1 VNVAR
6 LDRGHDSRAN
16 DFVVPLALQLRTLT
30 AFDGLLIIPRPTQ
43 SFVIS
48 LSRNL
53 SGASHFL
60 ADIKI
65 GSSKIG
71 VHPLPRSKNG
81 GKEKGCRGRFP
92 RQPWL
97 TQPNR
102 RLDVHLVRERGAPEH
117 VVEGHRSELG
127 MQAAACETRVMNSNA
142 LIECGRMGG
151 GVERA

>member
-1 VNVAR
+1 M
-6 LDRGHDSRAN
+6 SRAN
-16 DFVVPLALQLRTLT
+16 DVVVPLALQLRTLT

-81 GKEKGCRGRFP
+81 GKEKGSRGRFP

-127 MQAAACETRVMNSNA
+127 MQAARETRIMSDNA
-142 LIECGRMGG
+142 LIEGCRMGG